1 MPTKKKTSAIKSG
14 NIDAAFPQNTNNK
27 SCNDDFGGYLQ
38 REGDKINCYI
48 TKLFDDTIKAEDNPF
63 LSRFFTLGKN
73 FILRGGQLTLS
84 ICAMNTFMVFP
95 QIEISLI
102 I

>member
-1 MPTKKKTSAIKSG
+1 MPTKKKTVQLNLATLMPAS
-14 NIDAAFPQNTNNK
+14 PQNTNNK

-38 REGDKINCYI
+38 REGDKINRYI

-73 FILRGGQLTLS
+73 FILRGGQ
-84 ICAMNTFMVFP
+84 M
-95 QIEISLI
+95 
-102 I
+102 